1 MLKKKNKYS
10 TYKRIQ
16 RLAKSIQKN
25 STYKI
30 NHKDEQIV
38 NKVKKANK
46 SMQKSIKEH
55 KTGTQG

>member
-1 MLKKKNKYS
+1 MKEQIQYIQK
-10 TYKRIQ
+10 IQ
-16 RLAKSIQKN
+16 RLAEGIQKN

-30 NHKDEQIV
+30 NHKDEQRV

-55 KTGTQG
+55 KTWTQG